1 MSYNSTA
8 YNEDYYKSHCGEC
21 YERGNGWEEI
31 FAKQAEIITR
41 DFQPKTTLDVG
52 CAAGYLVEGLR
63 DRGVNAYGID
73 VSDYALSI
81 VREDIKPFC
90 HKQSATEQIKGKYDL
105 ITCIEVLEHLES
117 DAIREAIKNMCH
129 ATETIIFSSTPF
141 DFGEE
146 THYSVNQSG
155 YWCEEFAA
163 NGFFHDLDYDCS
175 YIAVQTMV
183 FRKRNVGVRELVR
196 TYENKFFNLWNQ
208 CCILR
213 DKNNLS
219 TARIADLDRGNIE
232 HAQVIYDYEQRI
244 KQLEEQSKNE
254 YEKLEEQSKNEYKKL
269 EEQSKNKYEK
279 LEEQSKNEYEKLKDR
294 HVKLIQAEYEK
305 RDVLCCKHEVLRE
318 EKQFLESE
326 FQKCI
331 DEKNS
336 LQGENAAITQK
347 YAEEFAKGIYFYKD
361 MSQAGYLHCLK
372 AAYVYKRHTKK
383 LLKKSLSYWLP
394 VFNPVEYAEINPDVV
409 AKVGNKDEK
418 LLHHFIEYGM
428 NEGRRANYIFDIEV
442 YMRYNRDVVEKW
454 NGKRRECYL
463 HYIENGCKEG
473 RRAI

>member
-254 YEKLEEQSKNEYKKL
+254 YEKLEEQSKNEY
-269 EEQSKNKYEK
+269 EK

-305 RDVLCCKHEVLRE
+305 RDVLCCKLEVLRE

>member
-21 YERGNGWEEI
+21 YERGHGWEEI
-31 FAKQAEIITR
+31 FAKQAEIIKR

-63 DRGVNAYGID
+63 DKGVNAYGID
-73 VSDYALSI
+73 VSDYALST

-90 HKQSATEQIKGKYDL
+90 HKQSATEPIKGKYDL

-117 DAIREAIKNMCH
+117 DAIREAIKNMCQ
-129 ATETIIFSSTPF
+129 ATEIIIFSSTPF

-146 THYSVNQSG
+146 THYSVNQPG
-155 YWCEEFAA
+155 YWCEEFAS
-163 NGFFHDLDYDCS
+163 NGFFHDIDYDCS

-232 HAQVIYDYEQRI
+232 HAQIVYDYEQRI
-244 KQLEEQSKNE
+244 KQ
-254 YEKLEEQSKNEYKKL
+254 
-269 EEQSKNKYEK
+269 

-305 RDVLCCKHEVLRE
+305 RDVLCCKLEVLRA

-383 LLKKSLSYWLP
+383 LLKKPLSYWLP

-454 NGKRRECYL
+454 NGKRRECYI
-463 HYIENGCKEG
+463 HYIENGRKEG
-473 RRAI
+473 RRAN

>member
-63 DRGVNAYGID
+63 DLGVNAYGID
-73 VSDYALSI
+73 VSDYALST

-90 HKQSATEQIKGKYDL
+90 HKQSATELIREKYDL

-117 DAIREAIKNMCH
+117 ADIREAIKNMCQ

-146 THYSVNQSG
+146 THYSVNQPG

-163 NGFFHDLDYDCS
+163 NGFFHDIDYDCS

-232 HAQVIYDYEQRI
+232 HAQVVYNYEQKI
-244 KQLEEQSKNE
+244 KELEEQRVSECEQLEKRHIKLIQNE
-254 YEKLEEQSKNEYKKL
+254 YEKL
-269 EEQSKNKYEK
+269 
-279 LEEQSKNEYEKLKDR
+279 
-294 HVKLIQAEYEK
+294 
-305 RDVLCCKHEVLRE
+305 DVLCCKLETLKS
-318 EKQFLESE
+318 EKQFLEGELQNSIE
-326 FQKCI
+326 
-331 DEKNS
+331 EKNNI
-336 LQGENAAITQK
+336 QKK
-347 YAEEFAKGIYFYKD
+347 YAEMEEKKAKETFLYKD
-361 MSQAGYLHCLK
+361 MAQSGYLHCLK
-372 AAYVYKRHTKK
+372 AAYIYKRYTKK
-383 LLKKSLSYWLP
+383 LLKKPLSYWLP

-409 AKVGNKDEK
+409 AMVGKKDEK
-418 LLHHFIEYGM
+418 LLRHFIEYGM
-428 NEGRRANYIFDIEV
+428 NEGRRANYIFDIDA

-463 HYIENGCKEG
+463 HYIENGRMEG
-473 RRAI
+473 RRAN